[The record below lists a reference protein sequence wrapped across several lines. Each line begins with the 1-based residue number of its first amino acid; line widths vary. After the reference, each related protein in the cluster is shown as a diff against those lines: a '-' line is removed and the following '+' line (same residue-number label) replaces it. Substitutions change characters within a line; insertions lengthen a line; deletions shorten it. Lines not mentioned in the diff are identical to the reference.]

1 MVTEADNLIRILREA
16 KEAIARNDSYQLK
29 TLSDQTIH
37 AATIYQDTDNIL
49 VAVIVYSMAKIVERE
64 TYKRM
69 SGWNEFYANLL
80 KNLDLAIYSIE
91 KNQPEKLLVYL
102 GTIRNL
108 INEIDG
114 DLTNYI
120 RDIFY
125 KAEINKAFKLY
136 EHGLSA
142 EKTASLLGV
151 SLWDLAT
158 YIGQSTVSE
167 SHHNESIPAKDRIK
181 LTMDFFK

>member
-1 MVTEADNLIRILREA
+1 MQESDNIIRILKEA
-16 KEAIARNDSYQLK
+16 KDAIAQNDSYKLK
-29 TLSDQTIH
+29 NLSDQTLH
-37 AATIYQDTDNIL
+37 AAAIYQDADNIM
-49 VAVIVYSMAKIVERE
+49 VSVIVYSMSKIIERE

-69 SGWNEFYANLL
+69 PGWKEFYNVLQR
-80 KNLDLAIYSIE
+80 NLDFAINAVE
-91 KNQPEKLLVYL
+91 KNQMEKFVLAL
-102 GTIRNL
+102 GTIRNS
-108 INEIDG
+108 INEIEG
-114 DLTNYI
+114 DLPIYI
-120 RDIFY
+120 KDIFY
-125 KAEINKAFKLY
+125 KAGINKAFKLY

-181 LTMDFFK
+181 LAQDFFK